1 MQISTKF
8 PVAVHTLL
16 LVAVKKEQ
24 CTSAWIAG
32 SVNTNPV
39 VIRRIAGH
47 LQKAGLLSGNQ
58 GKSGYELMK
67 APSAITLLY
76 IYKAVAL
83 TESDQLFTIHD
94 NPNIRCSVG
103 ASIQFLLGT
112 IMEDAQKSM
121 ETVLAAVTLQQLIN
135 RMSKA

>member
-1 MQISTKF
+1 MRISTKF

-16 LVAVKKEQ
+16 LIAVGKEMS
-24 CTSAWIAG
+24 TSAWIAG

-39 VIRRIAGH
+39 VIRRIVSH

-67 APSAITLLY
+67 SPSAITLLE

-83 TESDQLFTIHD
+83 TESDQLFTIHES
-94 NPNIRCSVG
+94 PNIKCQVG
-103 ASIQFLLGT
+103 ASIHVLLET
-112 IMEDAQKSM
+112 VMDNAQKSM
-121 ETVLAAVTLQQLIN
+121 EGVLSGVTLQDLIN
-135 RMSKA
+135 KIPEA